1 MAKMMKQAAIAATAM
16 AVFCAT
22 LYMYNGN
29 GTVLALAITFGTT
42 SYHLLMRL
50 LVGVTADLLLGNR
63 VDYRRRWFRVS
74 AAEQKLYHFI
84 KVKKWKGNMPTYDPE
99 SFDSRLR
106 TWDEI
111 AGAMCQAELVHEVII
126 LLSFL
131 PILASIPF
139 GALPAFAITS
149 VLAACYD
156 GMFVI
161 MQRYNRPRIVK
172 LIEKAEKRG
181 QVMIQEAV
189 ARIRQM
195 EQIFD
200 ELQEAAIENPSAIRE
215 DAALGEMLGCL
226 VQYYEGGRWQKDYEL
241 DENGLIP
248 QNLKRGVLSQDAVY
262 DFLERF
268 KSYLNI

>member
-29 GTVLALAITFGTT
+29 GTVLAMAITFGTT

-50 LVGVTADLLLGNR
+50 LVGFVADLLLGNR

-139 GALPAFAITS
+139 RALPVFAITS

-172 LIEKAEKRG
+172 LVEKKRES
-181 QVMIQEAV
+181 VMLQDAV
-189 ARIRQM
+189 DRIRRM

-200 ELQEAAIENPSAIRE
+200 MLREAVGKDPAAICE
-215 DAALGEMLGCL
+215 DTALREMLRDL
-226 VQYYEGGRWQKDYEL
+226 VRYYEGGQWHKDYEL
-241 DENGLIP
+241 DEIGLLP
-248 QNLKRGVLSQDAVY
+248 QNLKRGILSQDAVY

-268 KSYLNI
+268 KPYLNI